1 MYNFYGGVTMN
12 KIENQIIEIIEKV
25 RPFLNNDGGDIEFV
39 KFEDGIA
46 YIKMLGNCSD
56 CIYAGMDIDDTIST
70 ILTSE
75 IPEVIGVKQYIEDL
89 D

>member
-1 MYNFYGGVTMN
+1 MKKV
-12 KIENQIIEIIEKV
+12 ENQIIEIIEKI

-46 YIKMLGNCSD
+46 YIKMLGNCSN
-56 CIYAGMDIDDTIST
+56 CIYAGMDISDTIET

-75 IPEVIGVKQYIEDL
+75 IPEVIEVKQYIDQE
-89 D
+89 

>member
-1 MYNFYGGVTMN
+1 MN
-12 KIENQIIEIIEKV
+12 KQIEDQIKEIIEKI
-25 RPFLNNDGGDIEFV
+25 RPFLNNDGGDIEFI

-75 IPEVIGVKQYIEDL
+75 IPEVIAVKQYIEDL
-89 D
+89 NQD

>member
-1 MYNFYGGVTMN
+1 MN
-12 KIENQIIEIIEKV
+12 KIEKQIIEIIEKV

>member
-1 MYNFYGGVTMN
+1 MKKV
-12 KIENQIIEIIEKV
+12 ENQIIEIIEKI

-46 YIKMLGNCSD
+46 YVKMLGNCSN
-56 CIYAGMDIDDTIST
+56 CIYAGMDISDTIET

-75 IPEVIGVKQYIEDL
+75 IPEVIGVKQYIDQE
-89 D
+89 

>member
-1 MYNFYGGVTMN
+1 MKKV
-12 KIENQIIEIIEKV
+12 ENQIIEIIEKI

-46 YIKMLGNCSD
+46 YIKMLGNCSN
-56 CIYAGMDIDDTIST
+56 CIYAGMDISDTIET

-75 IPEVIGVKQYIEDL
+75 IPDVIEVKQYIDQE
-89 D
+89 

>member
-1 MYNFYGGVTMN
+1 MN
-12 KIENQIIEIIEKV
+12 KQIEDQIKEIIEKI
-25 RPFLNNDGGDIEFV
+25 RPFLNNDGGDIEFI

-75 IPEVIGVKQYIEDL
+75 IPEVIAVKQFIEDL
-89 D
+89 NQD

>member
-1 MYNFYGGVTMN
+1 MKKV
-12 KIENQIIEIIEKV
+12 ENQIIEIIEKI

-46 YIKMLGNCSD
+46 YVKMLGNCSN
-56 CIYAGMDIDDTIST
+56 CIYAGTDISDTIET

-75 IPEVIGVKQYIEDL
+75 IPEVIGVKQYIDQE
-89 D
+89 

>member
-1 MYNFYGGVTMN
+1 MN